1 MKPLGKKI
9 KEARL
14 MKDICQEYMAVQLGI
29 TQAAYSKIEN
39 GQTQITVV
47 RLLNICRILEIDPK
61 VAIEEQEEPEEEIR
75 KIGVN

>member
-14 MKDICQEYMAVQLGI
+14 VKDICQEYMAIQLGI

-47 RLLNICRILEIDPK
+47 RLLDICRILEIDPRIT
-61 VAIEEQEEPEEEIR
+61 IEEVEDAAS
-75 KIGVN
+75 